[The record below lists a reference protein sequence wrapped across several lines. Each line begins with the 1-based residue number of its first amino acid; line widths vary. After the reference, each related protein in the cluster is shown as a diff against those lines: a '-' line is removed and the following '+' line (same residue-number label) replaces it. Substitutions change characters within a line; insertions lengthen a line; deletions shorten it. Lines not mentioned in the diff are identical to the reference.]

1 MSFGDLHFT
10 DGQTTS
16 QIQEQA
22 NASKT
27 LPRSLRYRS
36 FNYDLR
42 SAPTKRSQMKN
53 DSRELWHQESGLKST
68 SDNGVNNLTNPPV
81 TDLVPDFSLG

>member
-1 MSFGDLHFT
+1 MNFNE
-10 DGQTTS
+10 GQITNHKEDVS
-16 QIQEQA
+16 I
-22 NASKT
+22 SKT

-36 FNYDLR
+36 FNNDLR

-53 DSRELWHQESGLKST
+53 DSRELLDQESGYKST
-68 SDNGVNNLTNPPV
+68 SDNGVNNLTNHPA